1 MTERIM
7 AAGTTMTATEAA
19 LAAIWA
25 EVLGIET
32 VTPDDNFFALGGS
45 SLKAMQ
51 AVTRTRRALGQQK
64 FGLADMFKATT
75 LREAAEALDGADA

>member
-1 MTERIM
+1 MTEQ
-7 AAGTTMTATEAA
+7 TMTATESA

-32 VTPDDNFFALGGS
+32 VAPDDNFFALGGS

-51 AVTRTRRALGQQK
+51 VVTRTRRDLGQQR
-64 FGLADMFKATT
+64 FGLADMFKATS
-75 LREAAEALDGADA
+75 LREIAESLDGVGG